1 MSESDLL
8 RRVNKLETSCD
19 QFETAVTEINTNVL
33 LLTQTVER
41 IVEAEEKRTQW
52 RDRISL
58 FVFGGVISSGVAWIL
73 RGGLSE

>member
-19 QFETAVTEINTNVL
+19 QFDHAVTEINTNVL
-33 LLTQTVER
+33 LLKQTVER
-41 IVEAEEKRTQW
+41 IVEADEKRTQW

-58 FVFGGVISSGVAWIL
+58 FGIGGFISAGVAWIV
-73 RGGLSE
+73 RGGLGE